1 MWWQILDDLP
11 CICLMMDSCFKLW
24 AYWKRIPLSLFA
36 AEAGRGRRFLFEN
49 FLKKCWQCFVNM
61 VIFISLLI
69 CNTTEYIFYNSN
81 VESCPSGW
89 RSTPGKRVYGKLYRE
104 FESLTLRH
112 FLSKNK
118 CFLRSDC
125 SVLVS
130 RKAISWTSSGSEDSS
145 DKWIVACAVRVPGD
159 CGPTLKRRERAA
171 MSCLFLCSDLLNN
184 W

>member
-1 MWWQILDDLP
+1 M
-11 CICLMMDSCFKLW
+11 
-24 AYWKRIPLSLFA
+24 
-36 AEAGRGRRFLFEN
+36 
-49 FLKKCWQCFVNM
+49 FLKKRVDGYYECM
-61 VIFISLLI
+61 
-69 CNTTEYIFYNSN
+69 YNSHCCWAKSQQRLFKTVKFKYLFPVVQAKWRVVRV
-81 VESCPSGW
+81 VEGA
-89 RSTPGKRVYGKLYRE
+89 RL
-104 FESLTLRH
+104 ESVCTGNCTESSNLSLSAI